1 MYRREVVGNA
11 VYPYLTIQKN
21 QGDHQICIAYGNLR
35 WWIRKSLDTKTPY
48 NRDTIEV
55 IQASILVLQGI
66 TFDDQKITAGL
77 GNTWCSNKFTL
88 GQKSTLVPK
97 NHMFK
102 ITKFTKLTF
111 SKLHFCTIHI
121 FKITFQ
127 KPFFHENLIF
137 KVTFFTK
144 IAFSKYHFSQNS
156 HYFKYQ
162 IQAN

>member
-1 MYRREVVGNA
+1 MYRREVVGSA

-77 GNTWCSNKFTL
+77 GNTWCSNKFWTQNSKHVLNFTL
-88 GQKSTLVPK
+88 WQ
-97 NHMFK
+97 NY
-102 ITKFTKLTF
+102 TF
-111 SKLHFCTIHI
+111 YPLIRL
-121 FKITFQ
+121 
-127 KPFFHENLIF
+127 NLIF
-137 KVTFFTK
+137 EMMWILWKMIFWKCDFCEKCWFKNAIFVKNVTLK
-144 IAFSKYHFSQNS
+144 MRFSW
-156 HYFKYQ
+156 
-162 IQAN
+162 